1 MIRVGKQREK
11 RVIFIIE
18 KWPPD
23 QKNAKIIGKMHFKK
37 RAWLGLSQFK
47 SNRI

>member
-23 QKNAKIIGKMHFKK
+23 QKNAKIAGKKCILKK
-37 RAWLGLSQFK
+37 ELG
-47 SNRI
+47 